1 MQMLNALRKNP
12 VAVLFVAVAG
22 IAGWVA
28 AGLFSPQQPPP
39 NPLEIPDLG
48 LAKPTVTRF
57 DPTHES
63 RPVSPE
69 ALPKLKPGMKRVEVE
84 GVIGLPSADAL
95 QPVTVLGGR
104 MTYQAAYELA
114 EPDPSTVRPIQHHG
128 RMIPVPPSAKSHF
141 ALEYDASKPGHPLL
155 AILYLDP
162 LF

>member
-1 MQMLNALRKNP
+1 MQMLSALRKNP
-12 VAVLFVAVAG
+12 VPTLLVVVAG
-22 IAGWVA
+22 IVGWVA
-28 AGLFSPQQPPP
+28 AGLFTPQQQPVQ
-39 NPLEIPDLG
+39 PLDLPDLG
-48 LAKPTVTRF
+48 LAMPTFARF
-57 DPTHES
+57 DPTEP

-84 GVIGLPSADAL
+84 GVIGLPSANAL
-95 QPVTVLGGR
+95 QPVTVVGGR

-114 EPDPSTVRPIQHHG
+114 EPDPATVRPIQHHG
-128 RMIPVPPSAKSHF
+128 RMIPRPPITKSHF